1 MSTRSTLGTIGRMN
15 TALITKFFASGRTLT
30 QPLLVL
36 GSSETDWSVFE
47 TQLQQILKIKP
58 ADTVTMTVPPSIVDL
73 RQAVGRI
80 QLRPMH
86 GTRTLV
92 ILRQFE
98 QWSAELATTILK
110 TIEEP
115 PAFAVIVLCASR
127 TTGILPTI
135 RSRVATFRLTEQV
148 ASSKKAEQN
157 YTTDAVEVAS
167 MSLKDQFGMIQK
179 LADNDSRASDI
190 LGDWLATSPQSTTS
204 RQLLQL
210 ATIIGDTPVN
220 RRLALES
227 AALLMHTKGQTA

>member
-1 MSTRSTLGTIGRMN
+1 MN
-15 TALITKFFASGRTLT
+15 TSRIAQFFASGQTRT

-36 GSSETDWSVFE
+36 GSAETDWSVFE
-47 TQLQQILKIKP
+47 TQLQQMLEIKP
-58 ADTVTMTVPPSIVDL
+58 ADTVTIATPPSIVDL
-73 RQAVGRI
+73 RQTVGRI

-92 ILRQFE
+92 IFGQFE

-127 TTGILPTI
+127 ITGILPTI
-135 RSRVATFRLTEQV
+135 RSRVATLRLVEQV
-148 ASSKKAEQN
+148 VNSKKEEQN
-157 YTTDAVEVAS
+157 YTANAVEVVK
-167 MSLKDQFGMIQK
+167 MPLKDQFGMIQK
-179 LADNDSRASDI
+179 LADNDSKASVV
-190 LGDWLATSPQSTTS
+190 LGDWLATSPRPTIS

-210 ATIIGDTPVN
+210 ATLIGETPVN

-227 AALLMHTKGQTA
+227 AALLMHTKGKII